1 MKLAQ
6 DNTISCA
13 NFILHFKDIMIC
25 PTKAKVRL
33 QECAKDILWPLLY
46 VKLMGE

>member
-13 NFILHFKDIMIC
+13 NFILHFKDIMIS
-25 PTKAKVRL
+25 PTKSQGLVARICQGYSLALVI
-33 QECAKDILWPLLY
+33 C
-46 VKLMGE
+46 